1 MLQRLLESTLRQT
14 MNRLVRPI
22 LSPAV
27 PVSLQRR
34 FVRQAYRSSVPPR
47 GAKFETTTVG
57 GVPAIRT
64 RYGES
69 CHGAVLYLHG
79 GGYIIGS
86 SSTHRGITGH
96 LAKTSGC
103 QIITPDY
110 RLAPE
115 HPFPAAL
122 DDAEACWKGLLEEG
136 FKPEQIAV
144 AGDSAGGGL
153 SVALAMR
160 LRNQGLPLPASL
172 TVFSPWADLT
182 QEQLYAPE
190 CEPVLQANWT
200 SKAAKLYAGQE
211 PLTNPLIS
219 PIFGDLSGLPP
230 LLIQAGSQEILL
242 NDAERLAAAAKR
254 DHVETRLELF
264 NSLWHVFQ
272 VHSGQLD
279 RATDAMETAGKHIK
293 RHLADQARH
302 GQAPL
307 F

>member
-1 MLQRLLESTLRQT
+1 MLQQLLETGLRQT
-14 MNRLVRPI
+14 MNRLVRPV
-22 LSPAV
+22 LHPAI

-34 FVRQAYRSSVPPR
+34 IVSQAYRSSIPPR
-47 GAKFETTTVG
+47 GTRFQKVTIG
-57 GVPAIRT
+57 GVPATRT
-64 RYGES
+64 TFGEKP
-69 CHGAVLYLHG
+69 CGAVLYLHG

-96 LAKTSGC
+96 LARTSGC
-103 QIITPDY
+103 MVIAPDY

-122 DDAEACWKGLLEEG
+122 DDAEACWSGLIDEG
-136 FKPEQIAV
+136 YRPDQIAV

-160 LRNQGLPLPASL
+160 LRDKGRPLPASL
-172 TVFSPWADLT
+172 TAFSPWVDLT
-182 QEQLYAPE
+182 QENLYAPE
-190 CEPVLQANWT
+190 CEPVLQVRWT
-200 SKAAKLYAGQE
+200 SKAATLYAGQE

-219 PIFGDLSGLPP
+219 PVFGDMSGLPP

-242 NDAERLAAAAKR
+242 NDAERLAEAADR
-254 DHVETRLELF
+254 DDVETRLEIY

-279 RATDAMETAGKHIK
+279 RATAAMETAGDHIK
-293 RHLADQARH
+293 RHLA
-302 GQAPL
+302 G
-307 F
+307 